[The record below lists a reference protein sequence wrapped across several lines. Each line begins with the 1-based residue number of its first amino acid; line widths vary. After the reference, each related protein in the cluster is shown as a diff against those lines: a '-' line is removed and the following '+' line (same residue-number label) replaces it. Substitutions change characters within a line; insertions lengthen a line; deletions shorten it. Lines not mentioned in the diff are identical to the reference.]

1 MEGGNLEIFCT
12 HHIIKYNSKYVKD
25 IIIHTNNFFIFNL
38 KPDMNQASSGNTV
51 DIKSKFLFKNV
62 TKEVDIL
69 LIAEL
74 LH

>member
-1 MEGGNLEIFCT
+1 
-12 HHIIKYNSKYVKD
+12 
-25 IIIHTNNFFIFNL
+25 
-38 KPDMNQASSGNTV
+38 MNQASSGNTV